1 MNQFASQ
8 RVNIKI
14 LSSSITGKMTNDKKS
29 IKDIN
34 KVIEAFEKR
43 INTLEDIVNKLQ
55 GHRTDPLENQISISK
70 TKLNVLLDEVK
81 RQDTSYKTVVLNCKE
96 CEETFSDKRSLK
108 DYMNIFHMKKFNCK
122 FCDTTFGARWSLEAH
137 MDEHETRN
145 EFKCQECDK
154 EFHLKW
160 RLEKHIQGHQE
171 TDQKL
176 CRFYNNNEAS
186 PYEAIG
192 CKLKHKCAAFC
203 NVYTHCINMFC
214 QFRHSVKE
222 NNSSDESEDT
232 RNEDANKEDNQIK
245 NKTIKL
251 KKQRMKMLVKW
262 TTLKKI
268 QP

>member
-1 MNQFASQ
+1 
-8 RVNIKI
+8 
-14 LSSSITGKMTNDKKS
+14 MTIDKKS

-34 KVIEAFEKR
+34 TVIEAFEMR

-55 GHRTDPLENQISISK
+55 GHRTDPLENQVSISK
-70 TKLNVLLDEVK
+70 TKFNVLLDEVK

-137 MDEHETRN
+137 MGEHETRK
-145 EFKCQECDK
+145 EFKCLECDK

-176 CRFYNNNEAS
+176 CRFYNNNEAC
-186 PYEAIG
+186 PYEAIRCKFKHRFKAFCKVDIHCKKMSVNLG
-192 CKLKHKCAAFC
+192 IALRKITAVPKLKTPGMK
-203 NVYTHCINMFC
+203 TPRM
-214 QFRHSVKE
+214 
-222 NNSSDESEDT
+222 
-232 RNEDANKEDNQIK
+232 
-245 NKTIKL
+245 KTIRL
-251 KKQRMKMLVKW
+251 KTERKDTLKIKTQRRKILLKW